1 MANRYRNRRM
11 RLTCIV
17 LACTTL
23 LGCVWGAIGTVR
35 AVQLSRELAAMR
47 LLAEEGSDTSPSFAD
62 AYDPDA
68 IAAEFDGGVV
78 TVGEAAE
85 EYQLIASYYE
95 MLGMNISEY
104 AESTKQELLN
114 GLVEN
119 KLLEIKAKEFGVYE
133 LSDARR
139 AELAEQVR
147 AEYEENLA
155 YYMAFRYEEGKSED
169 EVRSETEAYLQENGL
184 SYEEMLA
191 SAEQEAWRDS
201 LYDYVTGDMSI
212 SDEQLRQFYDE
223 QLTSMELA
231 YSASYD
237 EYEADCDAGR
247 TVVWNPEGVRRVQA
261 ILIDFDAEQA
271 GQYANIQAE
280 LSVGDSSNMDQIEA
294 LYQSL
299 TPRAQEALSRAQQGE
314 DFAALMAEYGG
325 TGEAGIRISAKSSM
339 YGDAVRDAA
348 MALAKVGDIS
358 GLVECDEGICILRY
372 AGDVAPGAVPYEE
385 VADSLRASY
394 EEEIKFSQYNATIS
408 EWMEAANIKYYTDR
422 F

>member
-17 LACTTL
+17 LTCTTL
-23 LGCVWGAIGTVR
+23 LGCVWGVVGTVR
-35 AVQLSRELAAMR
+35 STQLSRELAAMQ
-47 LLAEEGSDTSPSFAD
+47 LLAEEGDAQSPSFAN

-104 AESTKQELLN
+104 AESTKQEILN
-114 GLVEN
+114 GLVEE

-139 AELAEQVR
+139 AELEAQVR
-147 AEYEENLA
+147 AEYEDNLN

-184 SYEEMLA
+184 SYAEMLA

-201 LYDYVTGDMSI
+201 LYEYVTADMTL
-212 SDEQLRQFYDE
+212 SDEQLRAFYDE
-223 QLTSMELA
+223 QLTSMELT

-247 TVVWNPEGVRRVQA
+247 TVVWNPEGVRLVQA

-271 GQYANIQAE
+271 EQYANLQAE
-280 LSVGDSSNMDQIEA
+280 LSAGDTANMDQIEA

-299 TPRAQEALSRAQQGE
+299 MPRAQEALSRAQQGE
-314 DFAALMAEYGG
+314 DFEALMSEYGG
-325 TGEAGIRISAKSSM
+325 TGAEGIRISEKSSM

-348 MALAKVGDIS
+348 MALTSVGDLS

-372 AGDVAPGAVPYEE
+372 AGDIAPGAVPYEQ
-385 VADSLRASY
+385 VKDSLRANY
-394 EEEIKFSQYNATIS
+394 EDEIKFSQYNATVS
-408 EWMEAANIKYYTDR
+408 QWMEAANIQYHTDR

>member
-23 LGCVWGAIGTVR
+23 LGCVWGAVGTVR
-35 AVQLSRELAAMR
+35 AVHLSRELAAMR
-47 LLAEEGSDTSPSFAD
+47 LLAEESDAKSPSFAD
-62 AYDPDA
+62 TYDPDA

-95 MLGMNISEY
+95 MLGMDISEY

-271 GQYANIQAE
+271 EQYANLQAE
-280 LSVGDSSNMDQIEA
+280 LAAGESANMDALEA
-294 LYQSL
+294 LYESL
-299 TPRAQEALSRAQQGE
+299 RPRAEEALSRAQQGE
-314 DFAALMAEYGG
+314 DFAALMQEYGG
-325 TGEAGIRISAKSSM
+325 TGADGIRISAKSSM
-339 YGDAVRDAA
+339 YGDALRDAA
-348 MALAKVGDIS
+348 MALANVGDLS
-358 GLVECDEGICILRY
+358 GLVECDAGICILRY
-372 AGDVAPGAVPYEE
+372 ADDIAPGAVPFEE

-408 EWMEAANIKYYTDR
+408 EWMEAANIQYHTDR

>member
-47 LLAEEGSDTSPSFAD
+47 LLAEESDAKSPSFAN

-104 AESTKQELLN
+104 AESTKQELIN
-114 GLVEN
+114 GLVEE

-133 LSDARR
+133 LSDERR
-139 AELAEQVR
+139 AELEEQVR
-147 AEYEENLA
+147 AEYEDNLR

-169 EVRSETEAYLQENGL
+169 EVRSETEAYLKENGL
-184 SYEEMLA
+184 SYEEMLS

-201 LYDYVTGDMSI
+201 LYDYVTDEMTL

-247 TVVWNPEGVRRVQA
+247 TVVWNPEGVRQVQA

-271 GQYANIQAE
+271 EQYSNLQSE
-280 LSVGDSSNMDQIEA
+280 LAAGESANMDALEA
-294 LYQSL
+294 LYESL
-299 TPRAQEALSRAQQGE
+299 RPRAQEALNRAQQGE
-314 DFAALMAEYGG
+314 DFAALMQEYGG

-339 YGDAVRDAA
+339 YGDALRDAA
-348 MALAKVGDIS
+348 MALANVGDLS
-358 GLVECDEGICILRY
+358 GLVECDEGVCILRY

-385 VADSLRASY
+385 VKDSLRASY
-394 EEEIKFSQYNATIS
+394 EEEIKFSQYNATVS
-408 EWMEAANIKYYTDR
+408 QWMEAANIKYYTDR

>member
-11 RLTCIV
+11 RLMCIV

-23 LGCVWGAIGTVR
+23 LGCVWGAVGTVR

-47 LLAEEGSDTSPSFAD
+47 LLAEESDAKGPSFAN

-95 MLGMNISEY
+95 MLGMDISEY

-247 TVVWNPEGVRRVQA
+247 TVVWNPEGVRLVQA

-271 GQYANIQAE
+271 EQYANLQAE
-280 LSVGDSSNMDQIEA
+280 LAAGESANMDALEA
-294 LYQSL
+294 LYESL
-299 TPRAQEALSRAQQGE
+299 RPRAEEALSRAQQGE
-314 DFAALMAEYGG
+314 DFAALMQEYGG
-325 TGEAGIRISAKSSM
+325 TGADGIRISAKSSM
-339 YGDAVRDAA
+339 YGDALRDAA
-348 MALAKVGDIS
+348 MALTNVGDLS
-358 GLVECDEGICILRY
+358 GLVECDAGICILRY
-372 AGDVAPGAVPYEE
+372 ADDIAPGAVPFEE

-408 EWMEAANIKYYTDR
+408 EWMEAANIQYHTDR

>member
-23 LGCVWGAIGTVR
+23 LGCAWGVMGTVR
-35 AVQLSRELAAMR
+35 ATQLSRELAAMR
-47 LLAEEGSDTSPSFAD
+47 LLAEEGDAQSASFAD
-62 AYDPDA
+62 AYDPNA

-85 EYQLIASYYE
+85 EYRLIASYYE
-95 MLGMNISEY
+95 MLGMDVSEY
-104 AESTKQELLN
+104 AESTKQEILN

-139 AELAEQVR
+139 AELEEQVR
-147 AEYEENLA
+147 AEYEDNLN

-201 LYDYVTGDMSI
+201 LYDYVTSGMTI
-212 SDEQLRQFYDE
+212 SDEQLRAFYDE
-223 QLTSMELA
+223 QLTSMELT

-247 TVVWNPEGVRRVQA
+247 TVVWNPEGVRRMQA

-271 GQYANIQAE
+271 AQYADLQAE
-280 LSVGDSSNMDQIEA
+280 LAAGDAANMDQIEA

-299 TPRAQEALSRAQQGE
+299 MPRAQEALSRAQQGE
-314 DFAALMAEYGG
+314 DFATLMQEYGG

-348 MALAKVGDIS
+348 MALVNVGELS
-358 GLVECDEGICILRY
+358 GLVECDEGICILLY
-372 AGDVAPGAVPYEE
+372 AGDIAPGAVPYEE
-385 VADSLRASY
+385 VADGLRTSY
-394 EEEIKFSQYNATIS
+394 EEEIRFSQYNATVS
-408 EWMEAANIKYYTDR
+408 QWMEAANIQYHTDR

>member
-23 LGCVWGAIGTVR
+23 LGCVWGVVGTVR
-35 AVQLSRELAAMR
+35 STQLSRELAAMQ
-47 LLAEEGSDTSPSFAD
+47 LLAEEGDAQSPSFAN

-104 AESTKQELLN
+104 AESTKQEILN
-114 GLVEN
+114 GLVEE

-139 AELAEQVR
+139 AELEAQVR
-147 AEYEENLA
+147 TEYEDNLN

-184 SYEEMLA
+184 SYEEMLS

-201 LYDYVTGDMSI
+201 LYEYVTADMTL
-212 SDEQLRQFYDE
+212 SDEQLRAFYDE
-223 QLTSMELA
+223 QLTSMELT
-231 YSASYD
+231 YSASYE

-247 TVVWNPEGVRRVQA
+247 TVVWNPEGVRCVQG
-261 ILIDFDAEQA
+261 ILIEFDSDQAE
-271 GQYANIQAE
+271 QYANIQAE
-280 LSVGDSSNMDQIEA
+280 LSAGDSSNMDQIEA

-299 TPRAQEALSRAQQGE
+299 IPRAQEVLSRAQQGE
-314 DFAALMAEYGG
+314 DFEALMSEYGG
-325 TGEAGIRISAKSSM
+325 TGEAGIRISARSSM

-348 MALAKVGDIS
+348 MALTSVGDLS

-372 AGDVAPGAVPYEE
+372 AGDIAPGAVPFEE
-385 VADSLRASY
+385 VKESLRANY

-408 EWMEAANIKYYTDR
+408 QWMEAANIQYHTDR

>member
-23 LGCVWGAIGTVR
+23 LGCVWGAVGTVR

-47 LLAEEGSDTSPSFAD
+47 LLAEESDAKSPSFAN

-95 MLGMNISEY
+95 MLGMDVSEY
-104 AESTKQELLN
+104 AESTKQEILN

-169 EVRSETEAYLQENGL
+169 EVRSETEAYLNENGL
-184 SYEEMLA
+184 SYAEMLS

-201 LYDYVTGDMSI
+201 LYEYVTADMTL
-212 SDEQLRQFYDE
+212 SDEQLRAFYDE
-223 QLTSMELA
+223 QLTSMELT

-247 TVVWNPEGVRRVQA
+247 TVVWNPEGVRLVQA

-271 GQYANIQAE
+271 EQYANLQAE
-280 LSVGDSSNMDQIEA
+280 LAAGESANMDALEA
-294 LYQSL
+294 LYESL
-299 TPRAQEALSRAQQGE
+299 RPRAEEALSRAQQGE
-314 DFAALMAEYGG
+314 DFAALMQEYGG

-339 YGDAVRDAA
+339 YGDALRDAA
-348 MALAKVGDIS
+348 MALANVGDLS
-358 GLVECDEGICILRY
+358 GLVECDAGVCILRY
-372 AGDVAPGAVPYEE
+372 ADDIAPGAVPFEE

-408 EWMEAANIKYYTDR
+408 EWMEAANIQYHTDR

>member
-23 LGCVWGAIGTVR
+23 LGCVWGAVGTVR
-35 AVQLSRELAAMR
+35 AVQLSRELASMR
-47 LLAEEGSDTSPSFAD
+47 LLAEESDAKSPSFAD
-62 AYDPDA
+62 TYDPDA

-95 MLGMNISEY
+95 MLGMDISEY

-169 EVRSETEAYLQENGL
+169 EVRSETEAYLNENGL
-184 SYEEMLA
+184 SYAEMLA

-271 GQYANIQAE
+271 EQYANLQAE
-280 LSVGDSSNMDQIEA
+280 LAAGESANMDALEA
-294 LYQSL
+294 LYESL
-299 TPRAQEALSRAQQGE
+299 RPRAEEALSRAQQGE
-314 DFAALMAEYGG
+314 DFAALMQEYGG
-325 TGEAGIRISAKSSM
+325 TGADGIRISAKSSM
-339 YGDAVRDAA
+339 YGDALRDAA
-348 MALAKVGDIS
+348 MALTNVGDLS
-358 GLVECDEGICILRY
+358 GLVECDAGICILRY
-372 AGDVAPGAVPYEE
+372 ADDIAPGAVPFEE

-408 EWMEAANIKYYTDR
+408 EWMEAANIQYHTDR

>member
-23 LGCVWGAIGTVR
+23 LGCVWGVVGTVR
-35 AVQLSRELAAMR
+35 STQLSRELAAMR
-47 LLAEEGSDTSPSFAD
+47 LLAEESDAKSPSFAD

-95 MLGMNISEY
+95 MLGMDISEY

-114 GLVEN
+114 GLVEE

-139 AELAEQVR
+139 TELAEQVR

-155 YYMAFRYEEGKSED
+155 YYMAFRYEDGKSED

-271 GQYANIQAE
+271 EQYANLQAE
-280 LSVGDSSNMDQIEA
+280 LAAGESANMDALEA
-294 LYQSL
+294 LYDSL
-299 TPRAQEALSRAQQGE
+299 RPRAEEALSRAQQGE
-314 DFAALMAEYGG
+314 DFAALMQEYGG

-339 YGDAVRDAA
+339 YGDALRDAA
-348 MALAKVGDIS
+348 MALANVGDLS
-358 GLVECDEGICILRY
+358 GTVECDAGVCILRY
-372 AGDVAPGAVPYEE
+372 AGDVKPGAVPYDE

-408 EWMEAANIKYYTDR
+408 EWMDAANIQYHTDR

>member
-23 LGCVWGAIGTVR
+23 LGCVWGAVGTVR
-35 AVQLSRELAAMR
+35 AVHLSRELAAMR
-47 LLAEEGSDTSPSFAD
+47 LLAEESDAKSPSFAD
-62 AYDPDA
+62 TYDPDA

-95 MLGMNISEY
+95 MLGMDISEY

-139 AELAEQVR
+139 AELEAQVR
-147 AEYEENLA
+147 AEYEDNLN

-169 EVRSETEAYLQENGL
+169 EVRSETEAYLKENGL

-271 GQYANIQAE
+271 EQYANLQAE
-280 LSVGDSSNMDQIEA
+280 LAAGESANMDALEA
-294 LYQSL
+294 LYESL
-299 TPRAQEALSRAQQGE
+299 RPRAQEALSRAQQGE
-314 DFAALMAEYGG
+314 DFAALMQEYGG
-325 TGEAGIRISAKSSM
+325 TGADGIRISAKSSM
-339 YGDAVRDAA
+339 YGDALRDAA
-348 MALAKVGDIS
+348 MALANVGDLS
-358 GLVECDEGICILRY
+358 GLVECDAGICILRY
-372 AGDVAPGAVPYEE
+372 AGDIASGAVPFEE

-408 EWMEAANIKYYTDR
+408 EWMESANIQYHTDR